1 MESYMLLRKK
11 EEAIELIEKNQKKM
25 KADNLVIVKG

>member
-1 MESYMLLRKK
+1 MLLRK